1 MHLGLTP
8 LRAILLPLAK
18 ALEWW
23 QCLTSVQPA
32 YPYCIAEPVIGRQ

>member
-1 MHLGLTP
+1 MHLRPTP

-23 QCLTSVQPA
+23 QCLTSVGPTH
-32 YPYCIAEPVIGRQ
+32 PYCIAEPVMGRQ